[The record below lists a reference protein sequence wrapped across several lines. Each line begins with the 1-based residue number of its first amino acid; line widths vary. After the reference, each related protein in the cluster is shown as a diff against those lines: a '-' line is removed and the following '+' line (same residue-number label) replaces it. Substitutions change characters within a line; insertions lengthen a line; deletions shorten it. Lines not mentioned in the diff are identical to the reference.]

1 MANSWLIKKYLS
13 HLLKAKR
20 GGHGVHSP
28 FVFKLTENV
37 FNTHQ
42 QFYAFEEL
50 NKLRNDLQQNET
62 ELDINDMGAG
72 SQKLLGSKRKVKDI
86 AQYGISSQKQSELLF
101 KLINYLKSKVI
112 IELGTSLGLTT
123 LYLSFANSKSQ
134 IYTLEGSESLVKFS
148 KTLFAKKERNNIASI
163 QGNFDQILPQLFS
176 KLSSF
181 DLFYIDGNHT
191 YEATLRYFDL
201 ALEKKNSESV
211 IIFDDIYWSKGMTQ
225 AWEEIKQNQN
235 VTLSIDCFYFG
246 MVFFREEQK
255 QKEHFKIFI

>member
-37 FNTHQ
+37 FNTQQ
-42 QFYAFEEL
+42 QFYTFEEL
-50 NKLRNDLQQNET
+50 HELRKDLQQNET
-62 ELDINDMGAG
+62 ELEINDMGAG
-72 SQKLLGSKRKVKDI
+72 SQKLLGARRKVKDI

-134 IYTLEGSESLVKFS
+134 IYALEGSESLVEFS
-148 KTLFAKKERNNIASI
+148 KTLFAKKERNNITSI
-163 QGNFDQILPQLFS
+163 QGNFDQTLPQLLS

-181 DLFYIDGNHT
+181 DLLYIDGNHT
-191 YEATLRYFDL
+191 YDATLRYFSL
-201 ALEKKNSESV
+201 ALEKKTSESV